1 MNCPNCGAPMRV
13 KSDMVSFRCEY
24 CLSVYLPEKNDDGVR
39 VLDELADEQC
49 PLCNLPLVQ
58 AVLAKTPIL
67 YGKKCGG
74 MLVAMGALED
84 LIAELRV
91 AGQGSLAKPS
101 AYDPDELRR
110 IIQCPRCHRR
120 MEAHL
125 YAGPGNVVI
134 DSCEECCMIWLDRGE
149 AKRIASA
156 AVVQAPPESS
166 FAGDFDPAP
175 QSWSGFGQRAAAD
188 FAVDSLVGGIV
199 DSFFQ

>member
-1 MNCPNCGAPMRV
+1 MRV

-24 CLSVYLPEKNDDGVR
+24 CQSVYIPEMSDDGVR
-39 VLDELADEQC
+39 VLDEQADEQC
-49 PLCNLPLVQ
+49 PLCNQPLVQ

-67 YGKKCGG
+67 YCKKCGG

-84 LIAELRV
+84 LIAELRA
-91 AGQGSLAKPS
+91 AGQSGDAKPS

-110 IIQCPRCHRR
+110 ILQCPHCHRR

-134 DSCEECCMIWLDRGE
+134 DSCEECAMIWLDRGE

-156 AVVQAPPESS
+156 APHRQPQEPSITEDFDAPP
-166 FAGDFDPAP
+166 D
-175 QSWSGFGQRAAAD
+175 QSWIGFRQPTVAD
-188 FAVDSLVGGIV
+188 IVVDDVIDSL
-199 DSFFQ
+199 FR